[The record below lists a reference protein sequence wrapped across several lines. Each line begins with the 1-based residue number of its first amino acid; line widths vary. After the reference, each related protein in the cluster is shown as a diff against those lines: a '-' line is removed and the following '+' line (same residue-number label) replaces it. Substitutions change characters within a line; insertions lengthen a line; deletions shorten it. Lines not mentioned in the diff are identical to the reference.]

1 MAQKLRDTDA
11 NILREFAQVCP
22 RIKLMLTPAARRA
35 GLERYVPPFHARLM
49 ANGHS
54 RADAAV
60 LLRAVYDEA
69 RAGD

>member
-1 MAQKLRDTDA
+1 MAQNLQDTDA
-11 NILREFAQVCP
+11 YILREFAQVCP
-22 RIKLMLTPAARRA
+22 RIKRMLTPAARRA
-35 GLERYVPPFHARLM
+35 GLEHYVPPFHVRLM

-54 RADAAV
+54 RYDAAA